1 MAAETF
7 QTDLP
12 DLQGFIKSLD
22 LLDDNVNKSVRKN
35 IKKGAGLIMS
45 EQKRLIEGTAQ
56 WLADCIEMGVVYVT
70 KNGTI
75 GVTTGYQYDAFNYED
90 TARKKYRTHTVSR
103 QGIVHDADY
112 WRYADKEHAG
122 VIGLMF
128 EFGRPGKSIAHHR
141 NSDTMKQ
148 VRRIRT
154 ATKTTRKGR
163 VIKDRSK
170 PAEPKEID
178 VKKGYVPASPHIRR
192 GFDVKLEDAIG
203 VIFSG
208 INDEVKKVF
217 NE

>member
-12 DLQGFIKSLD
+12 DLQGFIKQLD
-22 LLDDNVNKSVRKN
+22 LLDDNVNKSVREN
-35 IKKGAGLIMS
+35 IRKGGGVICA
-45 EQKRLIEGTAQ
+45 EQKRLAEAINPK
-56 WLADCIEMGVVYVT
+56 LADAIDLSRVYVT
-70 KNGTI
+70 K
-75 GVTTGYQYDAFNYED
+75 
-90 TARKKYRTHTVSR
+90 K
-103 QGIVHDADY
+103 
-112 WRYADKEHAG
+112 G
-122 VIGLMF
+122 VIGITSGYQADAF
-128 EFGRPGKSIAHHR
+128 KTDAEGFNPGVVGVTYEFGRPGGSPGRTKE
-141 NSDTMKQ
+141 TMKQ
-148 VRRIRT
+148 KRRIRT
-154 ATKTTRKGR
+154 AIKTTKKGK

-192 GFDVKLEDAIG
+192 GFDMKLEDAIG